1 MLVHLKFNNSF
12 VFLKNQ
18 DFSLKADMR
27 FKKLSSNVIEN
38 NEILKSVCIYG
49 PNNSGKTC
57 IIRIITALKNIISNK
72 PFNLSQ
78 NLFSDN
84 PRINLSARFIE
95 DESLWEY
102 TITYDNSNKEFLYER
117 FEKIFIDQYKNEKSD
132 VYFERD
138 LSNNL
143 LKCKDDSLIVDV
155 VKTVVGKNNT
165 FLNLI
170 DVSSFELLKYS
181 KKILMDFA
189 ENLIIVDMNNIPLDQ
204 TISILKNHTE
214 LQNDVVSFIKNA
226 DIDLDDY
233 KYLGSEQLK
242 ISADFIQNG
251 LKPNE
256 DVINLRIQQSIED
269 SLRLTSI
276 YKGKA
281 VPSLL
286 FDSTGTKKIAALAS
300 YVINALKN
308 GQTLIIDELDSS
320 IHFKLTRSIISMFNN
335 ELNNNAQLIFT
346 AHDVSLMDC
355 KKLFRKEQI
364 WFVHKDRN
372 EGSCLYSLADFTAED
387 GIRDTTDL
395 FEKYKKGVL
404 GAIPEPDMLQ
414 TLLQVKNE

>member
-1 MLVHLKFNNSF
+1 MLVSLKFNNAF
-12 VFLKNQ
+12 VFYKEQ

-27 FKKLSSNVIEN
+27 FKKLSSNVTN
-38 NEILKSVCIYG
+38 NNILKSACIYG

-57 IIRIITALKNIISNK
+57 IIRILAALKNIISNK
-72 PFNLSQ
+72 PFNLSE
-78 NLFSDN
+78 NLFSKDN
-84 PRINLSARFIE
+84 QIFLSTRFLE
-95 DESLWEY
+95 DDKLWEY
-102 TITYDNSNKEFLYER
+102 TLIYNNQNKEFLYEQLSQ
-117 FEKIFIDQYKNEKSD
+117 IIIDQYKNEKTD
-132 VYFERD
+132 IFFERD
-138 LSNNL
+138 VKSNS
-143 LKCKDDSLIVDV
+143 LKCKDESLIVDV
-155 VKTVVGKNNT
+155 VKNVVGKNNT

-181 KKILMDFA
+181 KTILTDFA
-189 ENLIIVDMNNIPLDQ
+189 NNLIILDMNNIPLDQ
-204 TISILKNHTE
+204 TISILKNHTA

-226 DIDLDDY
+226 DVDLDDY
-233 KYLGSEQLK
+233 KYLGAEQLK
-242 ISADFIQNG
+242 ISADFMQEGI
-251 LKPNE
+251 KPNE
-256 DVINLRIQQSIED
+256 DIINLRLQQSLED
-269 SLRLTSI
+269 SLRLTSV

-320 IHFKLTRSIISMFNN
+320 IHFKLTRSIVSMFNN

-372 EGSCLYSLADFTAED
+372 EGAYLYSLADFTAED
-387 GIRDTTDL
+387 GIRDTTNL
-395 FEKYKKGVL
+395 FDNYKKGVL
-404 GAIPEPDMLQ
+404 GAIPEPDMLE
-414 TLLQVKNE
+414 TLLRVKHE